1 MTQQTTQRAAQG
13 SKRLAALEATQE
25 ATQLVNKL
33 ADKQTLT
40 LGEYEQLLNAFAQL
54 LASDPAAAESLT
66 SHAASLASAVRKSIY
81 GTDVYVRGLVE
92 ITNYCKNNC
101 LYCGIRCGNAACERY
116 RLTPEEIL
124 ECCDHGYDLGLRTFV
139 LQGGE
144 DPYFT
149 DAILCEL
156 IHTIKQRHPDCA
168 VTLSLG
174 ERSRE
179 SYQRLRDAGAD
190 RYLLRHETADPAH
203 YAQLHPHAMTLEGR
217 MRCLQDLKAV
227 GFQTGCG
234 FMVGSPGQTN
244 AVLAQDLH
252 FIQEFRPAMC
262 GIGPFIPH
270 RQTPFAQE
278 PAGSVGF
285 TCFLLSLIRLA
296 CPGVLLPATTAL
308 NTACEHGRERGI
320 LAGANVVMPNLSP
333 ASVRGKYELY
343 NGKRAFGAESA
354 ERLRELESR
363 MRAIGYQ
370 TVVGRGDAHPY

>member
-1 MTQQTTQRAAQG
+1 MTQQTTQRAAQDP
-13 SKRLAALEATQE
+13 KCLATQE
-25 ATQLVNKL
+25 TTQLIKKL
-33 ADKQTLT
+33 ADNQALT

-92 ITNYCKNNC
+92 ITNYCRNNC
-101 LYCGIRCGNAACERY
+101 LYCGIRCGNTACERY

-124 ECCDHGYDLGLRTFV
+124 ECCNYGYDLGLRTFV

-144 DPYFT
+144 DPRFT
-149 DAILCEL
+149 DDVLCEL
-156 IHTIKQRHPDCA
+156 VRAIKAQHPGCA

-174 ERSRE
+174 ERTRE

-203 YAQLHPHAMTLEGR
+203 YAQLHPHTMTLESR

-234 FMVGSPGQTN
+234 FMVGSPDQTS

-270 RQTPFAQE
+270 HQTPFAQE
-278 PAGSVGF
+278 PAGSVEL

-308 NTACEHGRERGI
+308 NTACENGRERGI

-354 ERLRELESR
+354 EHLRELESR

-370 TVVGRGDAHPY
+370 TVIGRGDARPY